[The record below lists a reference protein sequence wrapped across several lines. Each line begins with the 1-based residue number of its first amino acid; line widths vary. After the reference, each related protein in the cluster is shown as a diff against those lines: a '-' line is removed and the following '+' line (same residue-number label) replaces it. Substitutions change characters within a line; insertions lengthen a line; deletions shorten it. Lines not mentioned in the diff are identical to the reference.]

1 VETSRLIAGV
11 VDMSKVMEVQ
21 SAAGD
26 IAPEEAFTVQQ
37 AAQLTGLSEHTLRY
51 YERVGLLPPVRRE
64 DSSRH
69 RRYSAEDISIIESL
83 ACLRAAGLPLE
94 QMRRY
99 IGLMP
104 QGRGAAAQQR
114 ELLEGHRAVLQQRL
128 RGMQWNLDY
137 IQRKIAYW
145 RAVETRDDQGAAEIA
160 RELSCHIRSH
170 HRGE

>member
-1 VETSRLIAGV
+1 
-11 VDMSKVMEVQ
+11 MSKVME
-21 SAAGD
+21 AAGVTGD
-26 IAPEEAFTVQQ
+26 IELEEAFTVQQ
-37 AAQLTGLSEHTLRY
+37 VAHLTGLSEHTLRY
-51 YERVGLLPPVRRE
+51 YERVGLLPPVRRQ

-69 RRYSAEDISIIESL
+69 RRYSTGDISLIETL

-104 QGRGAAAQQR
+104 QGRSAAGQQR
-114 ELLEGHRAVLQQRL
+114 ELLEGHQAVLQQRL
-128 RGMQWNLDY
+128 RGMQWNLEY

-145 RAVETRDDQGAAEIA
+145 RAVETQDDQRAAEIA

>member
-1 VETSRLIAGV
+1 MTRVT
-11 VDMSKVMEVQ
+11 EV
-21 SAAGD
+21 AIVAGD
-26 IAPEEAFTVQQ
+26 TELEEAFTVQQ

-51 YERVGLLPPVRRE
+51 YERVGLLPPVRRQ

-69 RRYSAEDISIIESL
+69 RRYSVADISLIETL

-104 QGRGAAAQQR
+104 QGRSAAGKQR
-114 ELLEGHRAVLQQRL
+114 ELLEGHRAVLQERL
-128 RGMQWNLDY
+128 RGMRWNLEY

-145 RAVETRDDQGAAEIA
+145 RAVETQDDQRAAEIA

-170 HRGE
+170 RRGER

>member
-1 VETSRLIAGV
+1 
-11 VDMSKVMEVQ
+11 MSKVIEAR
-21 SAAGD
+21 SAPGD
-26 IAPEEAFTVQQ
+26 IELEEAFTVQQ

-51 YERVGLLPPVRRE
+51 YERVGLLPPVRRQ

-69 RRYSAEDISIIESL
+69 RRYSVGDISIIETL
-83 ACLRAAGLPLE
+83 ACLRAAGLPLD

-99 IGLMP
+99 MGLIP
-104 QGRGAAAQQR
+104 QGRSAASQQR
-114 ELLEGHRAVLQQRL
+114 QLLEGHQAVLQERL

-145 RAVETRDDQGAAEIA
+145 RAVETQDDQGAAEIA
-160 RELSCHIRSH
+160 RELSHHIRSH